1 MTRLLAERIV
11 AVALILAAA
20 FMYTQSTGWPQRAGA
35 FPQFAQIGI
44 IVLSLGMLVRSFMAK
59 DKGRLKG
66 MVKFDFSY
74 VAWKPFYVMLLGI
87 LYAIG
92 VFQIGFYVTSF
103 VFYFIATYMTGLRDH
118 KVILWTAAIL
128 FPLLYLFFTVALGA
142 FLPEGI
148 LF

>member
-1 MTRLLAERIV
+1 MTRLMAERIV
-11 AVALILAAA
+11 AVALILAAG
-20 FMYTQSTGWPQRAGA
+20 FIYTQSTGWPQRAGA

-44 IVLSLGMLVRSFMAK
+44 MVLALGMLVRSFMAK
-59 DKGRLKG
+59 DRERLKG
-66 MVKFDFSY
+66 MVNFDFSY
-74 VAWKPFYVMLLGI
+74 FAWKPFYVMVVGVA
-87 LYAIG
+87 YAIA

-118 KVILWTAAIL
+118 KVILLTAAIL
-128 FPLLYLFFTVALGA
+128 FPLLYLFFSVALGA

>member
-44 IVLSLGMLVRSFMAK
+44 IVLALGMLVRTFMAK
-59 DKGRLKG
+59 DKQRLKG
-66 MVKFDFSY
+66 MVNFDLSY
-74 VAWKPFYVMLLGI
+74 VAWKPFYVMI
-87 LYAIG
+87 IG
-92 VFQIGFYVTSF
+92 VAYSFAVFQIGFYVTSF

-118 KVILWTAAIL
+118 KVIVLTAVIL

>member
-1 MTRLLAERIV
+1 MTRLMAERIV
-11 AVALILAAA
+11 AVALILAGG

-35 FPQFAQIGI
+35 FPQFAEVGI
-44 IVLSLGMLVRSFMAK
+44 MVLALGMFVRTFAAR
-59 DKGRLKG
+59 DKERLKG
-66 MVKFDFSY
+66 MVKVDFSY
-74 VAWKPFYVMLLGI
+74 TAWKPFYIMLLGI

-118 KVILWTAAIL
+118 KMIVITAAIL
-128 FPLLYLFFTVALGA
+128 FPLLYAFFTLALGA
-142 FLPEGI
+142 FLPEGL

>member
-1 MTRLLAERIV
+1 MTRLMAERIV
-11 AVALILAAA
+11 AVALILAGG

-35 FPQFAQIGI
+35 FPQFAEVGI
-44 IVLSLGMLVRSFMAK
+44 MVLALGMFVRTFTAR
-59 DKGRLKG
+59 DKERLKG
-66 MVKFDFSY
+66 MVKVDFSY
-74 VAWKPFYVMLLGI
+74 TSWKPLYIMLLGV

-118 KVILWTAAIL
+118 KMIVITAVIL
-128 FPLLYLFFTVALGA
+128 FPLLYVFFTIALGA
-142 FLPEGI
+142 FLPEGL

>member
-1 MTRLLAERIV
+1 MTKLMAERIV
-11 AVALILAAA
+11 AVALILAGG

-35 FPQFAQIGI
+35 FPQFAEVGI
-44 IVLSLGMLVRSFMAK
+44 MVLALGMFVRTFAAR
-59 DKGRLKG
+59 DKERLKG
-66 MVKFDFSY
+66 MVKVDFSY
-74 VAWKPFYVMLLGI
+74 TSWKPFYIMLLGI

-118 KVILWTAAIL
+118 KMIVITAAIL
-128 FPLLYLFFTVALGA
+128 FPLLYAFFTLALGA
-142 FLPEGI
+142 FLPEGL

>member
-1 MTRLLAERIV
+1 
-11 AVALILAAA
+11 
-20 FMYTQSTGWPQRAGA
+20 
-35 FPQFAQIGI
+35 
-44 IVLSLGMLVRSFMAK
+44 
-59 DKGRLKG
+59 